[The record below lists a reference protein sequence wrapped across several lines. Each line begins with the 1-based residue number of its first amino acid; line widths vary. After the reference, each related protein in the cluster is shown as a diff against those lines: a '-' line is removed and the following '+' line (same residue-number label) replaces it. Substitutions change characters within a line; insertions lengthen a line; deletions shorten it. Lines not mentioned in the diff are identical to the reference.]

1 MHDENPIQDHSEGH
15 PSEHAGVEKHSQA
28 GQRSPG
34 DVISLIEDVER
45 KLETMRAAQSLQVE
59 QYGDL
64 ETREREVVESEKAL
78 ADSEKALAE
87 AQKSVSETEKM
98 VAESRTRM
106 AEEKQGIEADRAA
119 LEQVR
124 QEAESSFAEREIE
137 AEKRVGELERSLSEA
152 RETRQEL
159 EAEREQSSSQLRQA
173 GEKLRELAT
182 VIGEQAPRL
191 EQGAAA
197 IARVGVQ
204 EQTIASLEDCI
215 ASMSQVEQKDD
226 AACQALQNRINE
238 LEEALFAA
246 EEHQQAGDA
255 LQNRITELE
264 EALSAA
270 GEHQQT
276 GDALQNRITELEE
289 ALSAAGEHQQTGD
302 ALQNRI
308 TELEEALSAAGEHQ
322 QTGDALQSRITELEE
337 ALSAA
342 GEHQQAG
349 DALQS
354 RIVELE
360 EALSAAEEHAPLGD
374 AGDESLRNRI
384 TELEQA
390 LAMVQDNEQVEQFA
404 EKLRARAE
412 HVSELATGLE
422 QRRRRLQGMHVAL
435 KERKRSSVQ
444 SSVTV
449 QSPEPASASADLER
463 ARACLAESEQ
473 QMMRKWGR
481 NWAFAGVA
489 WFAVLVF
496 VVGIGSWFAVAR
508 FMALPGTATVDMVAS
523 TPSGRPLQ
531 ESALEGWSTW
541 HTALP
546 TDPAFAETIY
556 KRLAMR
562 GLAPAGGETAVA
574 NLLAHDLTFDSDG
587 PGKLRLVLSG
597 EDRRTLLDTLDV
609 IATTMAGES
618 SRQAPRREQSAR
630 ASIVGERN
638 AVGRTM
644 YASLAPMNLDGAFFT
659 RYGLVAGIGLGMA
672 LGMVWLVYGVLRRGK
687 RVFEESEDGVE
698 FGESL

>member
-226 AACQALQNRINE
+226 AACQALQNRITE
-238 LEEALFAA
+238 LEEALSAA

-276 GDALQNRITELEE
+276 GDALQN
-289 ALSAAGEHQQTGD
+289 
-302 ALQNRI
+302 
-308 TELEEALSAAGEHQ
+308 
-322 QTGDALQSRITELEE
+322 RITELEE

>member
-1 MHDENPIQDHSEGH
+1 MHDENPIHDDSEGDPGRETVVEQHSENKQ
-15 PSEHAGVEKHSQA
+15 P
-28 GQRSPG
+28 SPG

-45 KLETMRAAQSLQVE
+45 KLETMRAAQSRQVE
-59 QYGDL
+59 QFGDL
-64 ETREREVVESEKAL
+64 ETREKNVAESEKAL
-78 ADSEKALAE
+78 AETEKALAE
-87 AQKSVSETEKM
+87 AQKSVSETEKA
-98 VAESRTRM
+98 VAESRAQM
-106 AEEKQGIEADRAA
+106 LEEKQGIEAARAA
-119 LEQVR
+119 LEQAR
-124 QEAESSFAEREIE
+124 EEAESKFAEREIE
-137 AEKRVGELERSLSEA
+137 AEQKVGELERSLSEA
-152 RETRQEL
+152 QQARQEL
-159 EAEREQSSSQLRQA
+159 EAEREQASAQLRQA

-182 VIGEQAPRL
+182 VIGEQAPQL

-197 IARVGVQ
+197 IARVRVQ
-204 EQTIASLEDCI
+204 EQTIARLEDCI
-215 ASMSQVEQKDD
+215 ASMSGVEPQDD
-226 AACQALQNRINE
+226 AALQALR
-238 LEEALFAA
+238 
-246 EEHQQAGDA
+246 
-255 LQNRITELE
+255 NRITELE

-270 GEHQQT
+270 GEHQSAV
-276 GDALQNRITELEE
+276 DSLQNRIEELEA
-289 ALSAAGEHQQTGD
+289 ALSAAGEHQPPD
-302 ALQNRI
+302 EAFQNRI
-308 TELEEALSAAGEHQ
+308 A
-322 QTGDALQSRITELEE
+322 
-337 ALSAA
+337 
-342 GEHQQAG
+342 
-349 DALQS
+349 
-354 RIVELE
+354 ELE
-360 EALSAAEEHAPLGD
+360 EALSAAEEHGHIGD
-374 AGDESLRNRI
+374 GGDESLRNRI

-390 LAMVQDNEQVEQFA
+390 LAEAQDNEQVEQFA

-412 HVSELATGLE
+412 HVNELAAGLE
-422 QRRRRLQGMHVAL
+422 KRRRRLHGLHIAL
-435 KERKRSSVQ
+435 KERKRAFGESKVMI
-444 SSVTV
+444 
-449 QSPEPASASADLER
+449 PAREPSSASADLER

-496 VVGIGSWFAVAR
+496 VVGIGSWFAVER

-531 ESALEGWSTW
+531 DTALEGWSAW

-546 TDPAFAETIY
+546 TDPAFAETIH

-574 NLLAHDLTFDSDG
+574 NLLAQDLTFDSDG

-597 EDRRTLLDTLDV
+597 EDRRTLVDTLDV
-609 IATTMAGES
+609 VATTMAGES

-644 YASLAPMNLDGAFFT
+644 YASLAPMNLDAAFLT

>member
-1 MHDENPIQDHSEGH
+1 
-15 PSEHAGVEKHSQA
+15 
-28 GQRSPG
+28 
-34 DVISLIEDVER
+34 
-45 KLETMRAAQSLQVE
+45 
-59 QYGDL
+59 
-64 ETREREVVESEKAL
+64 
-78 ADSEKALAE
+78 
-87 AQKSVSETEKM
+87 
-98 VAESRTRM
+98 M
-106 AEEKQGIEADRAA
+106 A
-119 LEQVR
+119 
-124 QEAESSFAEREIE
+124 
-137 AEKRVGELERSLSEA
+137 
-152 RETRQEL
+152 
-159 EAEREQSSSQLRQA
+159 
-173 GEKLRELAT
+173 
-182 VIGEQAPRL
+182 
-191 EQGAAA
+191 
-197 IARVGVQ
+197 
-204 EQTIASLEDCI
+204 
-215 ASMSQVEQKDD
+215 
-226 AACQALQNRINE
+226 
-238 LEEALFAA
+238 
-246 EEHQQAGDA
+246 
-255 LQNRITELE
+255 
-264 EALSAA
+264 
-270 GEHQQT
+270 
-276 GDALQNRITELEE
+276 
-289 ALSAAGEHQQTGD
+289 
-302 ALQNRI
+302 
-308 TELEEALSAAGEHQ
+308 
-322 QTGDALQSRITELEE
+322 
-337 ALSAA
+337 
-342 GEHQQAG
+342 
-349 DALQS
+349 
-354 RIVELE
+354 
-360 EALSAAEEHAPLGD
+360 
-374 AGDESLRNRI
+374 
-384 TELEQA
+384 
-390 LAMVQDNEQVEQFA
+390 QDNEQVEQFA

-412 HVSELATGLE
+412 HVNELATGLE
-422 QRRRRLQGMHVAL
+422 QRRRRLQGMHIAL
-435 KERKRSSVQ
+435 KERKRTSAE

-449 QSPEPASASADLER
+449 QSHEPASASADLER

-496 VVGIGSWFAVAR
+496 VVGVGSWFAVER

-574 NLLAHDLTFDSDG
+574 NLLAQDLTFDSDG

-644 YASLAPMNLDGAFFT
+644 YASLAPMSLDAAFFT
-659 RYGLVAGIGLGMA
+659 RYGLVGGIGLVVA

>member
-124 QEAESSFAEREIE
+124 QEAESRFAEREIE

-276 GDALQNRITELEE
+276 GDALQN
-289 ALSAAGEHQQTGD
+289 
-302 ALQNRI
+302 
-308 TELEEALSAAGEHQ
+308 
-322 QTGDALQSRITELEE
+322 RITELEE